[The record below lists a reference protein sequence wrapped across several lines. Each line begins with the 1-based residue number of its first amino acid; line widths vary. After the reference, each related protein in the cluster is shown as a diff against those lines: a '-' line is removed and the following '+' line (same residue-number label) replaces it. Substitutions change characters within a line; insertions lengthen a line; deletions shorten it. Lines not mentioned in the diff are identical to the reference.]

1 MDLASTKIAALASS
15 KMRWASERQK
25 IVAENIANA
34 DTPRYRARDLVPFSA
49 LLSGSPPVQPARTHP
64 AHLAGTGRSSSF
76 PLEANP
82 PSWGESISGNNVV
95 LEEQMVKAAETKSE
109 HELAATLYQKSMNLM
124 SAALRRD

>member
-49 LLSGSPPVQPARTHP
+49 LLAGSQ
-64 AHLAGTGRSSSF
+64 
-76 PLEANP
+76 
-82 PSWGESISGNNVV
+82 
-95 LEEQMVKAAETKSE
+95 Q
-109 HELAATLYQKSMNLM
+109 ELADAIYAAGLIWKAG
-124 SAALRRD
+124 SACRHAHDCCGCRGYYTPKVVGRKGRALLISQNYYSNY